1 MADGKV
7 NLHFS
12 SSAEMLGINQISDGV
27 KATARDF
34 KDFGDAGSKVVSA
47 LSVAIRVVMG
57 CNGNS

>member
-12 SSAEMLGINQISDGV
+12 STAEMQGINQISNGI
-27 KATARDF
+27 KGSAKEF

-47 LSVAIRVVMG
+47 ISAKFTSFHYIP
-57 CNGNS
+57 